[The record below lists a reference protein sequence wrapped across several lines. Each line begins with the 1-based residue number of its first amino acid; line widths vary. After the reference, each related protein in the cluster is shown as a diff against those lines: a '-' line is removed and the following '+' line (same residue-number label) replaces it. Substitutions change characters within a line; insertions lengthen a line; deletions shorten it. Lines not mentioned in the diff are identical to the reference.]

1 MLQVMTMSLT
11 ADTRRPARQELAE
24 ADVLGGRYELL
35 DRVGRGGMSVVW
47 RARDRVS
54 DRLVAVKVLAE
65 AYADDHELRQRLR
78 QEAQVAAMV
87 SSPYVAQ
94 ASGCGEYQRGD
105 RMAPFIVMEFVD
117 GITLQDRLNA
127 GPVLPAAAMRIGAQV
142 ASALAA
148 IHEAAVVHCDIKPA
162 NVMLVGDAVKVVDF
176 GIAARAGS
184 EDTLSH
190 PFQVLGTPAYMAPE
204 RLTGDAVLASA
215 DVYALGIL
223 LYRLLAGRSPWL
235 VESTMQMLAAHVSEQ
250 PAPMPPLAEIPT
262 FVASLCNQC
271 LAKNPDSRPSAHD
284 AGLLLACGAR
294 ASADPRGVLEV
305 RLREA
310 SAPPSAVR
318 AASDRRRAGV
328 AERASQGAGGLLRP
342 RPPPRR
348 RRGGLAAQPIP
359 AGAGARETA
368 KGWCP
373 SRRAVRRGRPDRA
386 SPNGTAGSA
395 RLGRDRHLD
404 PQGSRGRPENR
415 RTRPTGTALS
425 RAGNSSARH
434 LERRDEAR
442 AGSGHRGEGVH
453 VQRRPGPTAAET
465 RSREQDVSQAR
476 PTTRQVRLIG

>member
-1 MLQVMTMSLT
+1 MSLT

-190 PFQVLGTPAYMAPE
+190 PSRSWAHRRTWHPNDSPATPSWRPP
-204 RLTGDAVLASA
+204 TSTHWASC
-215 DVYALGIL
+215 
-223 LYRLLAGRSPWL
+223 
-235 VESTMQMLAAHVSEQ
+235 STA
-250 PAPMPPLAEIPT
+250 
-262 FVASLCNQC
+262 C
-271 LAKNPDSRPSAHD
+271 SRD
-284 AGLLLACGAR
+284 
-294 ASADPRGVLEV
+294 
-305 RLREA
+305 
-310 SAPPSAVR
+310 APP
-318 AASDRRRAGV
+318 G
-328 AERASQGAGGLLRP
+328 
-342 RPPPRR
+342 
-348 RRGGLAAQPIP
+348 
-359 AGAGARETA
+359 
-368 KGWCP
+368 
-373 SRRAVRRGRPDRA
+373 
-386 SPNGTAGSA
+386 
-395 RLGRDRHLD
+395 
-404 PQGSRGRPENR
+404 
-415 RTRPTGTALS
+415 LS
-425 RAGNSSARH
+425 RAPRRCWPRTYRNSPHPCRRSPRSPPSSPRCATSASPRTPT
-434 LERRDEAR
+434 RDRAR
-442 AGSGHRGEGVH
+442 TTQDFSSPAAQE
-453 VQRRPGPTAAET
+453 PAPTRAVCL
-465 RSREQDVSQAR
+465 R
-476 PTTRQVRLIG
+476 